1 MAFHQSKFCFPD
13 SFSGILF
20 IDKPQG
26 ITSHDVVDRVRR
38 TLGMKRVGHA
48 GTLDPMATGLLIILV
63 GQATKVSQ
71 FLMGLDKTYAGTLK
85 LGETTD
91 SHDADGQIVSTRP
104 IAGITAEKL
113 TEVMKTFVG
122 DQYQLPP
129 MFSAKKQHGQTLYK
143 LARQGIEVE
152 REPRFIRISSLTIQS
167 IELPFAAFEVACS
180 KGTYIRTLAHDIG
193 EKLGCGAHLTT
204 LRRTA
209 IDKFQVTDSITLE
222 NFEALDEAGIRA
234 AVKPTFQIVPAR
246 VLGGK

>member
-1 MAFHQSKFCFPD
+1 MVQLPP

-38 TLGMKRVGHA
+38 TLGMKRIGHA

-63 GQATKVSQ
+63 GPATRTSQ
-71 FLMGLDKTYAGTLK
+71 FLMGLDKTYIGTLK

-91 SHDADGQIVSTRP
+91 SQDADGQIVSTTP
-104 IAGITAEKL
+104 IDPSVTPERIAEVARGFL
-113 TEVMKTFVG
+113 G

-129 MFSAKKQHGQTLYK
+129 MFSAKKQGGQTLYK

-152 REPRFIRISSLTIQS
+152 REPRFIRINSLAVHKV
-167 IELPFAAFEVACS
+167 ELPYVEFEVACS
-180 KGTYIRTLAHDIG
+180 KGTYIRTIAHDIG
-193 EKLGCGAHLTT
+193 QKLGCGAHLTA

-209 IDKFQVTDSITLE
+209 IDRHSVADAIGLE
-222 NFEALDEAGIRA
+222 AFMQADEATIRK
-234 AVKPTFQIVPAR
+234 AVRPTYQIVPAR
-246 VLGGK
+246 VLAG